1 AVGGD
6 SSRVARAPD
15 GRRAWSHRTGG
26 KVVAIAWAPD
36 GFRIAYVLHAR
47 HRFVLHVIY
56 GNGVHDTTI
65 DRSVRPVR
73 PSWRADSLAF
83 AYVGGGGKAIV
94 YDLAHRSRRVVGR
107 ASTVT
112 HVAFAPSGKTLAL
125 GTPGSAILGGKAVA
139 SADVEALGWV
149 HGRLVVASEMGLT
162 PLLVRTF
169 TTDGT
174 QIGSFRLPG
183 RALAVTGGYVV
194 ARLGPG
200 R

>member
-1 AVGGD
+1 M
-6 SSRVARAPD
+6 
-15 GRRAWSHRTGG
+15 
-26 KVVAIAWAPD
+26 
-36 GFRIAYVLHAR
+36 
-47 HRFVLHVIY
+47 LHVIW
-56 GNGVHDTTI
+56 GNGKHDTTI

-125 GTPGSAILGGKAVA
+125 GTPGFAILGGKAVA

-149 HGRLVVASEMGLT
+149 HGRLVVASEMGVT

-169 TTDGT
+169 ATDGT

-194 ARLGPG
+194 ARRGPVLAGRWPG
-200 R
+200 RSVSILTVPAQATVADVALD